1 MKKRVRIYKATNG
14 EGQFINKTAQFLKK
28 AQEGGM
34 PDPNEMGYPGSQQQT
49 AQITDDQL
57 ASFVLN
63 EIGSSAP
70 RESIV
75 VKLVNAYGKEPM
87 EAVQFV
93 DKMYKYVE
101 QKQQEE
107 IDSAQEED
115 ADTEEITSGDDVAN
129 EMPVEEEVRQTPT
142 GTQMS
147 NEIVDEW
154 DSEGD
159 DDDSEAAANLIM
171 QYGGYYRAQD
181 GVEVPIE
188 IPDLSAY
195 LPQNISDY
203 YGDSDLVSQ
212 MAYPQLEEDTEEYQ
226 GFEAPDMPEDVDFDV
241 ARYGGSKK
249 SKKQFVKSVL
259 SLVKKQMGGP
269 NEDSETSSNDADP
282 TGSNVRK
289 QNLDKFINSVKNESA
304 MATAQKQAEEH
315 YDQMMQQQQMPP
327 MNEEMQRGGR
337 VARGNKLR
345 YKASQLRDFLT
356 GRNRRNRRE
365 ENDYNNSST
374 GYERGDYNQDG
385 YTDATDYAVRGQ
397 FDNKDLVIE

>member
-49 AQITDDQL
+49 AQVTDDQL

-129 EMPVEEEVRQTPT
+129 EMPVEEEEVEDKQEKEEDK
-142 GTQMS
+142 Q
-147 NEIVDEW
+147 DEPVV
-154 DSEGD
+154 
-159 DDDSEAAANLIM
+159 DDSNLI
-171 QYGGYYRAQD
+171 A
-181 GVEVPIE
+181 
-188 IPDLSAY
+188 
-195 LPQNISDY
+195 
-203 YGDSDLVSQ
+203 
-212 MAYPQLEEDTEEYQ
+212 
-226 GFEAPDMPEDVDFDV
+226 
-241 ARYGGSKK
+241 
-249 SKKQFVKSVL
+249 
-259 SLVKKQMGGP
+259 
-269 NEDSETSSNDADP
+269 
-282 TGSNVRK
+282 
-289 QNLDKFINSVKNESA
+289 
-304 MATAQKQAEEH
+304 
-315 YDQMMQQQQMPP
+315 
-327 MNEEMQRGGR
+327 
-337 VARGNKLR
+337 
-345 YKASQLRDFLT
+345 
-356 GRNRRNRRE
+356 
-365 ENDYNNSST
+365 
-374 GYERGDYNQDG
+374 
-385 YTDATDYAVRGQ
+385 
-397 FDNKDLVIE
+397 

>member
-34 PDPNEMGYPGSQQQT
+34 PNSNEMGYPGSQQQT
-49 AQITDDQL
+49 AQVTDDQL

-129 EMPVEEEVRQTPT
+129 EMPVEEVEEVEEEVRQTPT

-147 NEIVDEW
+147 NEIIDEW

-203 YGDSDLVSQ
+203 YGNSDYISQ
-212 MAYPQLEEDTEEYQ
+212 MAYPELEEETEEYQ

-241 ARYGGSKK
+241 ARYGE
-249 SKKQFVKSVL
+249 
-259 SLVKKQMGGP
+259 VKK
-269 NEDSETSSNDADP
+269 
-282 TGSNVRK
+282 
-289 QNLDKFINSVKNESA
+289 VKNS
-304 MATAQKQAEEH
+304 
-315 YDQMMQQQQMPP
+315 
-327 MNEEMQRGGR
+327 
-337 VARGNKLR
+337 L
-345 YKASQLRDFLT
+345 
-356 GRNRRNRRE
+356 
-365 ENDYNNSST
+365 
-374 GYERGDYNQDG
+374 
-385 YTDATDYAVRGQ
+385 
-397 FDNKDLVIE
+397 

>member
-14 EGQFINKTAQFLKK
+14 KGQFINKTAQFLKK

-49 AQITDDQL
+49 AQVTDDQL

-63 EIGSSAP
+63 EIGTSAP

-129 EMPVEEEVRQTPT
+129 EMPVEEEVEEVEEVRQTPT

-181 GVEVPIE
+181 GAEVPIE

-203 YGDSDLVSQ
+203 YGNSDYISQ
-212 MAYPQLEEDTEEYQ
+212 MAYPELEEDTEEYQ
-226 GFEAPDMPEDVDFDV
+226 DFEAPDMPEDVDFDV

-282 TGSNVRK
+282 TGSTVRK

-304 MATAQKQAEEH
+304 MATAQKQAEEKPIRMIRISGQEITLDAEH
-315 YDQMMQQQQMPP
+315 PKIKIGVRFKIETP
-327 MNEEMQRGGR
+327 VSIEVGGKLLVDR
-337 VARGNKLR
+337 DKVA
-345 YKASQLRDFLT
+345 
-356 GRNRRNRRE
+356 
-365 ENDYNNSST
+365 
-374 GYERGDYNQDG
+374 
-385 YTDATDYAVRGQ
+385 
-397 FDNKDLVIE
+397 VIEVILIKDGIAKAKVIEGDIDLIQIGVSETVPAE